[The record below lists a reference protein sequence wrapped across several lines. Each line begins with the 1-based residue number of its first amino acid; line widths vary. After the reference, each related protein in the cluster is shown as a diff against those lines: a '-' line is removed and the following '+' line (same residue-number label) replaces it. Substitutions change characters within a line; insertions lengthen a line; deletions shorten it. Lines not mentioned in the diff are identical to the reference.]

1 MAKRRRDTFVPL
13 DDTCQVCHRKISWM
27 FGGLFWLHYDSRNVD
42 HEGKPTTRTDL
53 QPFTG
58 CRAHRPLRPDECDA
72 CKKTDPLDI
81 GPLSQPTDT
90 R

>member
-42 HEGKPTTRTDL
+42 HRAPNPAPPGEQLRKDYLAEHGKWWE
-53 QPFTG
+53 QK
-58 CRAHRPLRPDECDA
+58 A
-72 CKKTDPLDI
+72 
-81 GPLSQPTDT
+81 
-90 R
+90 